1 MHSLWPGGWAPYG
14 GCALISFLFGG
25 ISALNNDNE
34 AAAPAAPVE
43 PQMQIT
49 SQTPFIGLGVA
60 GNFAGHLEQAGEAA
74 DFVAVKVDDKV
85 APKALFPFY
94 VPNHPGQLGVF
105 PLSGEAIF
113 LPEAAVSG
121 DEKVQIEPE
130 VALWCELE
138 YAGEQVVAIH
148 PKAFGAYNDCS
159 IRRPNAKKISE
170 KKNWGEESK
179 GLAANLLPLTHFAA
193 GCELDDYR
201 IACYLER
208 DGGLHPYGIDSA
220 AVDYSYFHDQLLAWA
235 IDKFNHQ
242 QDEGPA
248 EHIQGLLA
256 QAGRPAHALISIG
269 ATRYTPF
276 GETHFLAPGDTAC
289 VVVYP
294 ASRYSESAIREAI
307 ATRRVGADVSVL
319 LQAVKTR

>member
-1 MHSLWPGGWAPYG
+1 
-14 GCALISFLFGG
+14 
-25 ISALNNDNE
+25 
-34 AAAPAAPVE
+34 
-43 PQMQIT
+43 MQIAAE
-49 SQTPFIGLGVA
+49 SKFIGLGVA
-60 GNFAGHLEQAGEAA
+60 GNFAGHLEQAGEAS
-74 DFVAVKVDDKV
+74 DFVAVVVRDTT
-85 APKALFPFY
+85 APKALFPFF
-94 VPNHPGQLGVF
+94 VPGHPGQLGVF
-105 PLSGEAIF
+105 PLSDKAIF

-138 YAGEQVVAIH
+138 YAGKQVVAIH
-148 PKAFGAYNDCS
+148 PRAFGAYNDCS

-179 GLAANLLPLTHFAA
+179 GLAANLLPLSGFAA

-208 DGGLHPYGIDSA
+208 DGELHAYGVDSA
-220 AVDYSYFHDQLLAWA
+220 AIDYSYFHCKLLDWA

-256 QAGRPAHALISIG
+256 QAGHPPHALISIG

-276 GETHFLAPGDTAC
+276 GETHFLKPGDTSC

-294 ASRYSESAIREAI
+294 GSRYSEADIREAI
-307 ATRRVGADVSVL
+307 RTRSFGADVSVL
-319 LQAVKTR
+319 LQAVQAR

>member
-1 MHSLWPGGWAPYG
+1 
-14 GCALISFLFGG
+14 
-25 ISALNNDNE
+25 
-34 AAAPAAPVE
+34 
-43 PQMQIT
+43 MQIAEE
-49 SQTPFIGLGVA
+49 SKFIGLGVA
-60 GNFAGHLEQAGEAA
+60 GNFAGHLEQAGEAS
-74 DFVAVKVDDKV
+74 DFVAVVVRDTT
-85 APKALFPFY
+85 APKALFPFF
-94 VPNHPGQLGVF
+94 VPGHPGQLGVF
-105 PLSGEAIF
+105 PLSDKAIF

-138 YAGEQVVAIH
+138 YAGKQVVAIH
-148 PKAFGAYNDCS
+148 PRAFGAYNDCS
-159 IRRPNAKKISE
+159 IRCPNAKKISE

-179 GLAANLLPLTHFAA
+179 GLAAKLLPLSGFAA

-208 DGGLHPYGIDSA
+208 DGELHAYGVDSA
-220 AVDYSYFHDQLLAWA
+220 AIDYSYFHGKLLDWA

-256 QAGRPAHALISIG
+256 QAGHPPHALISIG

-276 GETHFLAPGDTAC
+276 GETHFLKPGDTSC

-294 ASRYSESAIREAI
+294 GSRYSEADIREAI
-307 ATRRVGADVSVL
+307 RSRHFGADMSVL
-319 LQAVKTR
+319 LQAVQAR

>member
-1 MHSLWPGGWAPYG
+1 
-14 GCALISFLFGG
+14 
-25 ISALNNDNE
+25 
-34 AAAPAAPVE
+34 
-43 PQMQIT
+43 MQVT
-49 SQTPFIGLGVA
+49 AESKFIGLGVA
-60 GNFAGHLEQAGEAA
+60 GNFAGHLEQAGEAS
-74 DFVAVKVDDKV
+74 DFVAVVVRDTT
-85 APKALFPFY
+85 APKALFPFF
-94 VPNHPGQLGVF
+94 VPSYPGQLGVF
-105 PLSGEAIF
+105 PLSNNAIF

-138 YAGEQVVAIH
+138 YADKQVVAIH
-148 PKAFGAYNDCS
+148 PRAFGAYNDCS

-179 GLAANLLPLTHFAA
+179 GLAAKLLPLSGFAA

-208 DGGLHPYGIDSA
+208 DGELHAYGVDSA
-220 AVDYSYFHDQLLAWA
+220 AIDYSYFHGKLLDWA
-235 IDKFNHQ
+235 INKFNHQ

-256 QAGRPAHALISIG
+256 QAGHPPHALISIG

-276 GETHFLAPGDTAC
+276 GETHFLKPGDTSC

-294 ASRYSESAIREAI
+294 GSRYSEAEIREAI
-307 ATRRVGADVSVL
+307 RTRSFGADVSVL
-319 LQAVKTR
+319 LQAVQAR

>member
-1 MHSLWPGGWAPYG
+1 
-14 GCALISFLFGG
+14 
-25 ISALNNDNE
+25 
-34 AAAPAAPVE
+34 
-43 PQMQIT
+43 MQIAAE
-49 SQTPFIGLGVA
+49 SKFIGLGVA
-60 GNFAGHLEQAGEAA
+60 GNFAGHLEQAGEAS
-74 DFVAVKVDDKV
+74 DFVAVVVRDTT
-85 APKALFPFY
+85 APKALFPFF
-94 VPNHPGQLGVF
+94 VPGHPDQLGVF
-105 PLSGEAIF
+105 PLSDKAIF

-138 YAGEQVVAIH
+138 YAGKQVVAIH
-148 PKAFGAYNDCS
+148 PRAFGAYNDCS

-179 GLAANLLPLTHFAA
+179 GLAANLLPLSGFAA

-208 DGGLHPYGIDSA
+208 DGKLHAYGVDSA
-220 AVDYSYFHDQLLAWA
+220 AIDYSYFHGKLLDWA

-256 QAGRPAHALISIG
+256 QAGHPPHALISIG

-276 GETHFLAPGDTAC
+276 GETHFLKPGDTSC

-294 ASRYSESAIREAI
+294 GSRYSEADIREAI
-307 ATRRVGADVSVL
+307 RSRNFGADMSVL
-319 LQAVKTR
+319 LQAVQAR

>member
-1 MHSLWPGGWAPYG
+1 
-14 GCALISFLFGG
+14 
-25 ISALNNDNE
+25 
-34 AAAPAAPVE
+34 
-43 PQMQIT
+43 MQVT
-49 SQTPFIGLGVA
+49 AESKFIGLGVA
-60 GNFAGHLEQAGEAA
+60 GNFAGHLEQAGEAS
-74 DFVAVKVDDKV
+74 DFVAVVVRDTT
-85 APKALFPFY
+85 APKALFPFF
-94 VPNHPGQLGVF
+94 VPGHPGQLGVF
-105 PLSGEAIF
+105 PLSDKAIF

-138 YAGEQVVAIH
+138 YAGKQVVAIH
-148 PKAFGAYNDCS
+148 PRTFGAYNDCS

-179 GLAANLLPLTHFAA
+179 GLAAKLLPLFGFAA

-208 DGGLHPYGIDSA
+208 DGELHAYGVDSA
-220 AVDYSYFHDQLLAWA
+220 AIDYSYFHGQLLDWA

-256 QAGRPAHALISIG
+256 QAGHPPHALISIG

-276 GETHFLAPGDTAC
+276 GETHFLKPGDTSC

-294 ASRYSESAIREAI
+294 GSHYSEADIREAI
-307 ATRRVGADVSVL
+307 RSRNFGADVSVL
-319 LQAVKTR
+319 LQAVQAR

>member
-1 MHSLWPGGWAPYG
+1 
-14 GCALISFLFGG
+14 
-25 ISALNNDNE
+25 
-34 AAAPAAPVE
+34 
-43 PQMQIT
+43 MQIAAE
-49 SQTPFIGLGVA
+49 SKFIGLGVA
-60 GNFAGHLEQAGEAA
+60 GNFAGHLEQAGEAS
-74 DFVAVKVDDKV
+74 DFVAVVVRDTT
-85 APKALFPFY
+85 APKALFPFF
-94 VPNHPGQLGVF
+94 VPGHPGQLGVF
-105 PLSGEAIF
+105 PLSDKAIF

-138 YAGEQVVAIH
+138 YADKQVVAIH
-148 PKAFGAYNDCS
+148 PRAFGAYNDCS

-179 GLAANLLPLTHFAA
+179 GLAGKLLPLSGFAA

-208 DGGLHPYGIDSA
+208 DGELHAYGVDSA
-220 AVDYSYFHDQLLAWA
+220 VIDYSYFHGKLLDWA

-256 QAGRPAHALISIG
+256 QAGHPPHALISIG

-276 GETHFLAPGDTAC
+276 GETHFLKPGDTSC

-294 ASRYSESAIREAI
+294 GSRYSEADIREAI
-307 ATRRVGADVSVL
+307 RSRHFGADMSVL
-319 LQAVKTR
+319 LQAVQAR

>member
-1 MHSLWPGGWAPYG
+1 MGLLLCVGKMQVSK
-14 GCALISFLFGG
+14 
-25 ISALNNDNE
+25 
-34 AAAPAAPVE
+34 
-43 PQMQIT
+43 MQIAAE
-49 SQTPFIGLGVA
+49 SKFIGLGVA
-60 GNFAGHLEQAGEAA
+60 GNFAGHLEQAGEAS
-74 DFVAVKVDDKV
+74 DFVAVVVRDTT
-85 APKALFPFY
+85 APKALFPFF
-94 VPNHPGQLGVF
+94 VPGHPGQLGVY
-105 PLSGEAIF
+105 PLSDKAIF

-138 YAGEQVVAIH
+138 YADKQVVAIH
-148 PKAFGAYNDCS
+148 PRAFGAYNDCS

-179 GLAANLLPLTHFAA
+179 GLAANLLPLSGFAA

-208 DGGLHPYGIDSA
+208 DGELHAYGVDSA
-220 AVDYSYFHDQLLAWA
+220 AIDYSYFHGKLLDWA

-256 QAGRPAHALISIG
+256 QAGHPPHALISIG

-276 GETHFLAPGDTAC
+276 GETHFLKPGDTSC

-294 ASRYSESAIREAI
+294 GSRYSEADIREAI
-307 ATRRVGADVSVL
+307 RSRNFGADMSVL
-319 LQAVKTR
+319 LQAVQAR

>member
-1 MHSLWPGGWAPYG
+1 
-14 GCALISFLFGG
+14 
-25 ISALNNDNE
+25 
-34 AAAPAAPVE
+34 
-43 PQMQIT
+43 MQIAAE
-49 SQTPFIGLGVA
+49 SKFIGLGVA
-60 GNFAGHLEQAGEAA
+60 GNFAGHLEQAGEAS
-74 DFVAVKVDDKV
+74 DFVAVVVRDTT
-85 APKALFPFY
+85 APKALFPFF
-94 VPNHPGQLGVF
+94 VPGHPGQLGVF
-105 PLSGEAIF
+105 PLSDKAIF

-138 YAGEQVVAIH
+138 YAGKQVVAIH
-148 PKAFGAYNDCS
+148 PRAFGAYNDCS

-179 GLAANLLPLTHFAA
+179 GLAANLLPLSGFTA

-201 IACYLER
+201 IACYLGR
-208 DGGLHPYGIDSA
+208 DGELHAYGVDSA
-220 AVDYSYFHDQLLAWA
+220 AIDYSYFHGKLLDWA

-256 QAGRPAHALISIG
+256 QAGHPPHALISIG

-276 GETHFLAPGDTAC
+276 GETHFLKPGDTSC

-294 ASRYSESAIREAI
+294 GSRYSEADIREAI
-307 ATRRVGADVSVL
+307 RSRNFGADMSVL
-319 LQAVKTR
+319 LQAVQAR

>member
-1 MHSLWPGGWAPYG
+1 
-14 GCALISFLFGG
+14 
-25 ISALNNDNE
+25 
-34 AAAPAAPVE
+34 
-43 PQMQIT
+43 MQIAAQ
-49 SQTPFIGLGVA
+49 SKFIGLGVA
-60 GNFAGHLEQAGEAA
+60 GNFAGHLEQAGEAS
-74 DFVAVKVDDKV
+74 DFVAVVVRDTT
-85 APKALFPFY
+85 APKALFPFF
-94 VPNHPGQLGVF
+94 VPGHPGQLGVF
-105 PLSGEAIF
+105 PLSDKAIF
-113 LPEAAVSG
+113 LPAAAVSG

-138 YAGEQVVAIH
+138 YADKQVVAIH
-148 PKAFGAYNDCS
+148 PRAFGAYNDCS

-179 GLAANLLPLTHFAA
+179 GLATNLLPICGFAA

-208 DGGLHPYGIDSA
+208 DGELHAYGVDSA
-220 AVDYSYFHDQLLAWA
+220 AIDYSYFHGQLLDWA

-256 QAGRPAHALISIG
+256 QADHPPHALISIG
-269 ATRYTPF
+269 ATRYTTF
-276 GETHFLAPGDTAC
+276 GETHFLKPGDTSC

-294 ASRYSESAIREAI
+294 GSRYNEAEIREAI
-307 ATRRVGADVSVL
+307 RTRRFGTDVSVL
-319 LQAVKTR
+319 LQVVQAR

>member
-1 MHSLWPGGWAPYG
+1 
-14 GCALISFLFGG
+14 
-25 ISALNNDNE
+25 
-34 AAAPAAPVE
+34 
-43 PQMQIT
+43 MQIT
-49 SQTPFIGLGVA
+49 QLSNFIGLGVA

-74 DFVAVKVDDKV
+74 DFVAVQVTDKI

-94 VPNHPGQLGVF
+94 VPSHPGQLGVF
-105 PLSGEAIF
+105 PLSGNAIF

-130 VALWCELE
+130 VALWCELI

-148 PKAFGAYNDCS
+148 PRAFGAYNDCS

-170 KKNWGEESK
+170 KKNWGPESK
-179 GLAANLLPLTHFAA
+179 GLAENLLPLTHFAR

-208 DGGLHPYGIDSA
+208 GGELHPYGVDSA
-220 AVDYSYFHDQLLAWA
+220 AVDYSYFHGQLLDWA

-242 QDEGPA
+242 QEEGPA
-248 EHIQGLLA
+248 EHILGLLDL
-256 QAGRPAHALISIG
+256 AGRPSHALISIG
-269 ATRYTPF
+269 ATCYTPF
-276 GETHFLAPGDTAC
+276 GETHFLQPGDTAC
-289 VVVYP
+289 VLVYP
-294 ASRYSESAIREAI
+294 ASRYSEQDIQKAIRA
-307 ATRRVGADVSVL
+307 RDFGADVSVL

>member
-1 MHSLWPGGWAPYG
+1 
-14 GCALISFLFGG
+14 
-25 ISALNNDNE
+25 
-34 AAAPAAPVE
+34 
-43 PQMQIT
+43 MQVT
-49 SQTPFIGLGVA
+49 AESKFIGLGVA
-60 GNFAGHLEQAGEAA
+60 GNFAGHLEQAGEAS
-74 DFVAVKVDDKV
+74 DFVAVVVRDTT
-85 APKALFPFY
+85 APKALFPFF
-94 VPNHPGQLGVF
+94 VPGHSGQLGVF
-105 PLSGEAIF
+105 PLSNNAIF

-138 YAGEQVVAIH
+138 YAGKQVVAIH
-148 PKAFGAYNDCS
+148 PRAFGAYNDCS

-179 GLAANLLPLTHFAA
+179 GLAANLLPLSSFAA

-208 DGGLHPYGIDSA
+208 DGELHAYGVDSA
-220 AVDYSYFHDQLLAWA
+220 AIDYSYFHGQLLDWA

-256 QAGRPAHALISIG
+256 QAGHPPHALISIG

-276 GETHFLAPGDTAC
+276 GETHFLKPGDTSC

-294 ASRYSESAIREAI
+294 GSRYSEADIREAI
-307 ATRRVGADVSVL
+307 RSRSFGADVSVL
-319 LQAVKTR
+319 LQAVQAR

>member
-1 MHSLWPGGWAPYG
+1 
-14 GCALISFLFGG
+14 
-25 ISALNNDNE
+25 
-34 AAAPAAPVE
+34 
-43 PQMQIT
+43 MQIAAE
-49 SQTPFIGLGVA
+49 SKFIGLGVA
-60 GNFAGHLEQAGEAA
+60 GNFAGHLEQAGEAS
-74 DFVAVKVDDKV
+74 DFVAVVVRDTT
-85 APKALFPFY
+85 APKALFPFF
-94 VPNHPGQLGVF
+94 VPSHSGQLGVF
-105 PLSGEAIF
+105 PLSDKAIF

-138 YAGEQVVAIH
+138 YADKQVVAIH
-148 PKAFGAYNDCS
+148 PRAFGAYNDCS

-179 GLAANLLPLTHFAA
+179 GLAANLLPLSGFAA

-208 DGGLHPYGIDSA
+208 DGELHAYGVDSA
-220 AVDYSYFHDQLLAWA
+220 AIDYSYFHGKLLDWA

-256 QAGRPAHALISIG
+256 QAGHPPHALISIG

-276 GETHFLAPGDTAC
+276 GETHFLKPGDTSC

-294 ASRYSESAIREAI
+294 GSRYSEADIREAI
-307 ATRRVGADVSVL
+307 RSRNFGADMSVL
-319 LQAVKTR
+319 LQAVQAR

>member
-1 MHSLWPGGWAPYG
+1 
-14 GCALISFLFGG
+14 
-25 ISALNNDNE
+25 
-34 AAAPAAPVE
+34 
-43 PQMQIT
+43 MQIAAE
-49 SQTPFIGLGVA
+49 SKFIGLGVA
-60 GNFAGHLEQAGEAA
+60 GNFAGHLEQAGEAS
-74 DFVAVKVDDKV
+74 DFVAVVVRDTT
-85 APKALFPFY
+85 APKALFPFF
-94 VPNHPGQLGVF
+94 VPGHPGQLGVF
-105 PLSGEAIF
+105 PLSNNAIF

-138 YAGEQVVAIH
+138 YAGKQVVAIH
-148 PKAFGAYNDCS
+148 PRAFGAYNDCS

-179 GLAANLLPLTHFAA
+179 GLAANLLPLSGFTA

-208 DGGLHPYGIDSA
+208 DGELHAYGVDSA
-220 AVDYSYFHDQLLAWA
+220 AIDYSYFHGKLLDWA

-256 QAGRPAHALISIG
+256 QAGHPPHALISIG

-276 GETHFLAPGDTAC
+276 GETHFLKPGDISC

-294 ASRYSESAIREAI
+294 GSRYSEADIREAI
-307 ATRRVGADVSVL
+307 RSRNFGADMSVL
-319 LQAVKTR
+319 LQVVQAR

>member
-1 MHSLWPGGWAPYG
+1 
-14 GCALISFLFGG
+14 
-25 ISALNNDNE
+25 
-34 AAAPAAPVE
+34 
-43 PQMQIT
+43 MQIAAE
-49 SQTPFIGLGVA
+49 SKFIGLGVA
-60 GNFAGHLEQAGEAA
+60 GNFAGHLEQAGEAS
-74 DFVAVKVDDKV
+74 DFVAVVVRDTT
-85 APKALFPFY
+85 APKALFPFF
-94 VPNHPGQLGVF
+94 VPGHPGQLGVF
-105 PLSGEAIF
+105 PLSDKAIF

-138 YAGEQVVAIH
+138 YAGKQVVAIH
-148 PKAFGAYNDCS
+148 PRAFGAYNDCS

-179 GLAANLLPLTHFAA
+179 GLAANLLPLSGFAV

-208 DGGLHPYGIDSA
+208 DGELHAYGVDSA
-220 AVDYSYFHDQLLAWA
+220 AIDYSYFHGKLLDWA
-235 IDKFNHQ
+235 IDKFKHQ

-256 QAGRPAHALISIG
+256 QAGHPPHALISIG
-269 ATRYTPF
+269 ATRYTSF
-276 GETHFLAPGDTAC
+276 GETHFLKPGDTSC

-294 ASRYSESAIREAI
+294 GSRYSEADIREAI
-307 ATRRVGADVSVL
+307 RTRSFGADVSVL
-319 LQAVKTR
+319 LQAVQAR

>member
-1 MHSLWPGGWAPYG
+1 
-14 GCALISFLFGG
+14 
-25 ISALNNDNE
+25 
-34 AAAPAAPVE
+34 
-43 PQMQIT
+43 MQIAAE
-49 SQTPFIGLGVA
+49 SKFIGLGVA
-60 GNFAGHLEQAGEAA
+60 GNFAGHLEQAGEAS
-74 DFVAVKVDDKV
+74 DFVAVVVRDTT
-85 APKALFPFY
+85 APKALFPFF
-94 VPNHPGQLGVF
+94 VPGHPGQLGVF
-105 PLSGEAIF
+105 PLSDKAIF

-138 YAGEQVVAIH
+138 YADKQVVAIH
-148 PKAFGAYNDCS
+148 PRAFGAYNDCS

-179 GLAANLLPLTHFAA
+179 GLAANLLPLSCFAV

-208 DGGLHPYGIDSA
+208 DGELHAYGVDSA
-220 AVDYSYFHDQLLAWA
+220 AIDYSYFHGKLLDWA

-256 QAGRPAHALISIG
+256 QAGHPPHALISIG

-276 GETHFLAPGDTAC
+276 GETHFLKPGDTSC

-294 ASRYSESAIREAI
+294 GSRYSEADIREAI
-307 ATRRVGADVSVL
+307 RTRSFGADVSVL
-319 LQAVKTR
+319 LQAVQAR

>member
-1 MHSLWPGGWAPYG
+1 
-14 GCALISFLFGG
+14 
-25 ISALNNDNE
+25 
-34 AAAPAAPVE
+34 
-43 PQMQIT
+43 MQIAAE
-49 SQTPFIGLGVA
+49 SKFIGLGVA
-60 GNFAGHLEQAGEAA
+60 GNFAGHLEQAGEAS
-74 DFVAVKVDDKV
+74 DFVAVVVRDTT
-85 APKALFPFY
+85 APKALFPFF
-94 VPNHPGQLGVF
+94 VPGHQGQLGVF
-105 PLSGEAIF
+105 PLSDKAIF

-138 YAGEQVVAIH
+138 YAGKQVVAIH
-148 PKAFGAYNDCS
+148 PRTFGAYNDCS

-179 GLAANLLPLTHFAA
+179 GLAANLLPLSGFTA

-208 DGGLHPYGIDSA
+208 DGELHAYGVDSA
-220 AVDYSYFHDQLLAWA
+220 AIDYSYFHGKLLDWA

-256 QAGRPAHALISIG
+256 QAGHPPHALISIG

-276 GETHFLAPGDTAC
+276 GETHFLKPGDTSC

-294 ASRYSESAIREAI
+294 GSRYSEADIREAI
-307 ATRRVGADVSVL
+307 RSRNFGADMSVL
-319 LQAVKTR
+319 LQSVQAR

>member
-1 MHSLWPGGWAPYG
+1 
-14 GCALISFLFGG
+14 
-25 ISALNNDNE
+25 
-34 AAAPAAPVE
+34 
-43 PQMQIT
+43 MQIT

-105 PLSGEAIF
+105 PLSGDAIF

-208 DGGLHPYGIDSA
+208 DGQYLMLHRVKKEHDENHDKWIGVGGKFEDRESPEDCVCREVLEETGLTLTQYRYCGLVTFVSDVYPTEYLHL
-220 AVDYSYFHDQLLAWA
+220 FHATGFTGTPKDCDEGELAWIGKRQLA
-235 IDKFNHQ
+235 ALQ
-242 QDEGPA
+242 QWEGDRIFLRLMDE
-248 EHIQGLLA
+248 HV
-256 QAGRPAHALISIG
+256 
-269 ATRYTPF
+269 PF
-276 GETHFLAPGDTAC
+276 FSLKLVYAGDTLT
-289 VVVYP
+289 
-294 ASRYSESAIREAI
+294 EA
-307 ATRRVGADVSVL
+307 VL
-319 LQAVKTR
+319 NGQRLEQS

>member
-1 MHSLWPGGWAPYG
+1 
-14 GCALISFLFGG
+14 
-25 ISALNNDNE
+25 
-34 AAAPAAPVE
+34 
-43 PQMQIT
+43 MQIAAE
-49 SQTPFIGLGVA
+49 SKFIGLGVA
-60 GNFAGHLEQAGEAA
+60 GNFAGHLEQAGEAS
-74 DFVAVKVDDKV
+74 DFVAVVVRDTT
-85 APKALFPFY
+85 APKALFPFF
-94 VPNHPGQLGVF
+94 VPGHPGQLGVF
-105 PLSGEAIF
+105 PLSDKAIF

-138 YAGEQVVAIH
+138 YADKKVVAIH
-148 PKAFGAYNDCS
+148 PRAFGAYNDCS

-179 GLAANLLPLTHFAA
+179 GLAAKLLPLSGFAA

-208 DGGLHPYGIDSA
+208 DGELHAYGVDSA
-220 AVDYSYFHDQLLAWA
+220 AIDYSYFHGKLLDWA

-248 EHIQGLLA
+248 EHIQRLLA
-256 QAGRPAHALISIG
+256 QAGHPPHALISIG

-276 GETHFLAPGDTAC
+276 GETHFLKPGDTSC

-294 ASRYSESAIREAI
+294 GSRYSEADIREAI
-307 ATRRVGADVSVL
+307 RSRSFGADVSVL
-319 LQAVKTR
+319 LQAVQAR

>member
-1 MHSLWPGGWAPYG
+1 
-14 GCALISFLFGG
+14 
-25 ISALNNDNE
+25 
-34 AAAPAAPVE
+34 
-43 PQMQIT
+43 MQIAAE
-49 SQTPFIGLGVA
+49 SKFIGLGVA
-60 GNFAGHLEQAGEAA
+60 GNFAGHLEQAGEAS
-74 DFVAVKVDDKV
+74 DFVAVVVRDTT
-85 APKALFPFY
+85 APKALFPFF
-94 VPNHPGQLGVF
+94 VPGHPGQLGVF
-105 PLSGEAIF
+105 PLSDKAIF

-138 YAGEQVVAIH
+138 YAGKQVVAIH
-148 PKAFGAYNDCS
+148 PRAFGAYNDCS

-179 GLAANLLPLTHFAA
+179 GVAANLLPLSGFAA
-193 GCELDDYR
+193 GGELDDYR

-208 DGGLHPYGIDSA
+208 DGELHAYGVDSA
-220 AVDYSYFHDQLLAWA
+220 AIDYSYFHGKLLDWA

-256 QAGRPAHALISIG
+256 QAGHPPHALISIG

-276 GETHFLAPGDTAC
+276 GETHFLKPGDTSC

-294 ASRYSESAIREAI
+294 GSRYSEAEIREAI
-307 ATRRVGADVSVL
+307 RTRSFGADVSVL
-319 LQAVKTR
+319 LQAVQAR

>member
-1 MHSLWPGGWAPYG
+1 
-14 GCALISFLFGG
+14 
-25 ISALNNDNE
+25 
-34 AAAPAAPVE
+34 
-43 PQMQIT
+43 MQIAAE
-49 SQTPFIGLGVA
+49 SKFIGLGVA
-60 GNFAGHLEQAGEAA
+60 GNFAGHLEQAGEAS
-74 DFVAVKVDDKV
+74 DFVAVVVRDTT
-85 APKALFPFY
+85 APKALFPFF
-94 VPNHPGQLGVF
+94 VPGHPGQLGVF
-105 PLSGEAIF
+105 PLSDKAIF

-138 YAGEQVVAIH
+138 YAGKQVVAIH
-148 PKAFGAYNDCS
+148 PCAFGAYNDCS

-170 KKNWGEESK
+170 IKNWGEESK
-179 GLAANLLPLTHFAA
+179 GLSANLLPLSGFAA

-208 DGGLHPYGIDSA
+208 DGELHAYGVDSA
-220 AVDYSYFHDQLLAWA
+220 AIDYSYFHGKLLDWA

-256 QAGRPAHALISIG
+256 QAGHPPHALISIG

-276 GETHFLAPGDTAC
+276 GETHFLKPGDTSC

-294 ASRYSESAIREAI
+294 GSRYSEADIREAI
-307 ATRRVGADVSVL
+307 CSRNFGADMSVL
-319 LQAVKTR
+319 LQAVQAR

>member
-1 MHSLWPGGWAPYG
+1 
-14 GCALISFLFGG
+14 
-25 ISALNNDNE
+25 
-34 AAAPAAPVE
+34 
-43 PQMQIT
+43 MQIAAE
-49 SQTPFIGLGVA
+49 SKFIGLGVA
-60 GNFAGHLEQAGEAA
+60 GNFAGHLEQAGEAS
-74 DFVAVKVDDKV
+74 DFVAVVVRDTT
-85 APKALFPFY
+85 APKALFPFF
-94 VPNHPGQLGVF
+94 VPGHPGQLGVF
-105 PLSGEAIF
+105 PLSDKAIF

-138 YAGEQVVAIH
+138 YAGKQVVAIH
-148 PKAFGAYNDCS
+148 PRAFGAYNDCS
-159 IRRPNAKKISE
+159 IRRPDAKKISE

-179 GLAANLLPLTHFAA
+179 GLAANLLPLSGFAA

-208 DGGLHPYGIDSA
+208 DGKLHAYGVDSA
-220 AVDYSYFHDQLLAWA
+220 AIDYSYFHGKLLDWA
-235 IDKFNHQ
+235 IDKFNYQ

-256 QAGRPAHALISIG
+256 QAGHPPHALISIG

-276 GETHFLAPGDTAC
+276 GETHFLKPGDTSC

-294 ASRYSESAIREAI
+294 GSRYSEADIREAI
-307 ATRRVGADVSVL
+307 RSRHFGADMSVL
-319 LQAVKTR
+319 LQAVQAR

>member
-1 MHSLWPGGWAPYG
+1 
-14 GCALISFLFGG
+14 
-25 ISALNNDNE
+25 
-34 AAAPAAPVE
+34 
-43 PQMQIT
+43 MQVT
-49 SQTPFIGLGVA
+49 AESKFIGLGVA
-60 GNFAGHLEQAGEAA
+60 GNFAGHLAQAGEAS
-74 DFVAVKVDDKV
+74 DFVAVVVRDTT
-85 APKALFPFY
+85 APKALFPFF
-94 VPNHPGQLGVF
+94 VPGHPGQLGVF
-105 PLSGEAIF
+105 PLSNNAIF

-138 YAGEQVVAIH
+138 YADKQVVAIH
-148 PKAFGAYNDCS
+148 PRAFGAYNDCS

-179 GLAANLLPLTHFAA
+179 GLAANLLPLSGFAA

-208 DGGLHPYGIDSA
+208 DGELHAYGVDSA
-220 AVDYSYFHDQLLAWA
+220 AIDYSYFHGKLLDWA

-248 EHIQGLLA
+248 EHIQGQLA
-256 QAGRPAHALISIG
+256 QAGHPPHALISIG

-276 GETHFLAPGDTAC
+276 GETHFLKPGDTSC

-294 ASRYSESAIREAI
+294 GSRYSEAEIREAI
-307 ATRRVGADVSVL
+307 RTRSFGADVSVL
-319 LQAVKTR
+319 LQAVQAR

>member
-1 MHSLWPGGWAPYG
+1 MRVTAQR
-14 GCALISFLFGG
+14 
-25 ISALNNDNE
+25 N
-34 AAAPAAPVE
+34 
-43 PQMQIT
+43 
-49 SQTPFIGLGVA
+49 FIGLGVA

-74 DFVAVKVDDKV
+74 DFVAVQVVDKV

-94 VPNHPGQLGVF
+94 VPSHPGQLGVF
-105 PLSGEAIF
+105 PLSEAAIF
-113 LPEAAVSG
+113 LPEAAVTG

-138 YAGEQVVAIH
+138 YAGEQVVAIR
-148 PKAFGAYNDCS
+148 PRAFGAYNDCS

-170 KKNWGEESK
+170 KKNWGPESK
-179 GLAANLLPLTHFAA
+179 GLAAHLLPLSHFSA

-208 DGGLHPYGIDSA
+208 DGELHGYGIDSA
-220 AVDYSYFHDQLLAWA
+220 AVDYSYFHQQLLEWA
-235 IDKFNHQ
+235 VDKFNHQ
-242 QDEGPA
+242 QDAGPA

-256 QAGRPAHALISIG
+256 QAGRPQHALISIG

-276 GETHFLAPGDTAC
+276 GETHFLQPGDTAC
-289 VVVYP
+289 VLVYP
-294 ASRYSESAIREAI
+294 ASRYSESDIRTAIRS
-307 ATRRVGADVSVL
+307 RQFGPDVSAL

>member
-1 MHSLWPGGWAPYG
+1 MCLLLCVGKMQVSK
-14 GCALISFLFGG
+14 
-25 ISALNNDNE
+25 
-34 AAAPAAPVE
+34 
-43 PQMQIT
+43 MQIAAE
-49 SQTPFIGLGVA
+49 SKFIGLGVA
-60 GNFAGHLEQAGEAA
+60 GNFAGHLEQAGEAS
-74 DFVAVKVDDKV
+74 DFVAVVVRDTT
-85 APKALFPFY
+85 APKALFPFF
-94 VPNHPGQLGVF
+94 VPGHPGQLGVF
-105 PLSGEAIF
+105 PLSDKAIF

-138 YAGEQVVAIH
+138 YADKQVVAIH
-148 PKAFGAYNDCS
+148 PRAFGAYNDCS

-179 GLAANLLPLTHFAA
+179 GLAANLLPLSGFAA

-208 DGGLHPYGIDSA
+208 DGELYAYGVDSA
-220 AVDYSYFHDQLLAWA
+220 AIDYSYFHGKLLDWA

-256 QAGRPAHALISIG
+256 QAGHPPHVLISIG

-276 GETHFLAPGDTAC
+276 GETHFLKPGDTSC

-294 ASRYSESAIREAI
+294 GSRYSEADIREAI
-307 ATRRVGADVSVL
+307 RSRNFGADMSVL
-319 LQAVKTR
+319 LQAVQAR

>member
-1 MHSLWPGGWAPYG
+1 
-14 GCALISFLFGG
+14 
-25 ISALNNDNE
+25 
-34 AAAPAAPVE
+34 
-43 PQMQIT
+43 MQIAAE
-49 SQTPFIGLGVA
+49 SKFIGLGVA
-60 GNFAGHLEQAGEAA
+60 GNFAGHLEQAGEAS
-74 DFVAVKVDDKV
+74 DFVAVVVRDTT
-85 APKALFPFY
+85 APKALFPFF
-94 VPNHPGQLGVF
+94 VPGHPGQLGVF
-105 PLSGEAIF
+105 PLSDKAIF

-138 YAGEQVVAIH
+138 YADKQVVAIH
-148 PKAFGAYNDCS
+148 PRAFGAYNDCS

-179 GLAANLLPLTHFAA
+179 GLAANLLPLSGFAA
-193 GCELDDYR
+193 GCELDEYR

-208 DGGLHPYGIDSA
+208 DGELHAYGVDSA
-220 AVDYSYFHDQLLAWA
+220 AIDYSYFHGKLLDWA

-256 QAGRPAHALISIG
+256 QAGHPPHALISIG

-276 GETHFLAPGDTAC
+276 GETHFLKPGDTSC

-294 ASRYSESAIREAI
+294 GSRYSEAEIREAI
-307 ATRRVGADVSVL
+307 RSRHFGADMSVL
-319 LQAVKTR
+319 LQAVQAR

>member
-1 MHSLWPGGWAPYG
+1 
-14 GCALISFLFGG
+14 
-25 ISALNNDNE
+25 
-34 AAAPAAPVE
+34 
-43 PQMQIT
+43 MQIT
-49 SQTPFIGLGVA
+49 ESNFIGLGVA

-74 DFVAVKVDDKV
+74 DFVAVQVTDKA

-94 VPNHPGQLGVF
+94 VPSHPGQLGVF
-105 PLSGEAIF
+105 PLSGDAIF

-130 VALWCELE
+130 VALWCELA
-138 YAGEQVVAIH
+138 YAGDQVVAIH
-148 PKAFGAYNDCS
+148 PRGFAAYNDCS

-170 KKNWGEESK
+170 KKNWGPESK
-179 GLAANLLPLTHFAA
+179 GLAANLLPLSHFAK

-208 DGGLHPYGIDSA
+208 GGELHPYGVDSA
-220 AVDYSYFHDQLLAWA
+220 ALGYSYFHGQLLDWA

-256 QAGRPAHALISIG
+256 QAGRPSHALISIG

-276 GETHFLAPGDTAC
+276 GETHFLQPGDTAC
-289 VVVYP
+289 VLVYP
-294 ASRYSESAIREAI
+294 GSRYSEQDIREAI
-307 ATRRVGADVSVL
+307 RSRTFGADVSVL

>member
-1 MHSLWPGGWAPYG
+1 
-14 GCALISFLFGG
+14 
-25 ISALNNDNE
+25 
-34 AAAPAAPVE
+34 
-43 PQMQIT
+43 MQIAAE
-49 SQTPFIGLGVA
+49 SKFIGLGVA
-60 GNFAGHLEQAGEAA
+60 GNFAGHLEQAGEAS
-74 DFVAVKVDDKV
+74 DFVAVVVRDTT
-85 APKALFPFY
+85 APKALFPFF
-94 VPNHPGQLGVF
+94 VPGHPDQLGVF
-105 PLSGEAIF
+105 PLSDKAIF

-138 YAGEQVVAIH
+138 YAGKQVVAIH
-148 PKAFGAYNDCS
+148 PRAFGAYNDCS

-179 GLAANLLPLTHFAA
+179 GLAANLLPLSGFTA

-208 DGGLHPYGIDSA
+208 DGELHAYGVDSA
-220 AVDYSYFHDQLLAWA
+220 AIDYSYFHGKLLDWA

-256 QAGRPAHALISIG
+256 QAGHPPHALISIG

-276 GETHFLAPGDTAC
+276 GETHFLKPGDTSC

-294 ASRYSESAIREAI
+294 GSRYSEADIREAI
-307 ATRRVGADVSVL
+307 RSRHFGADMSVL
-319 LQAVKTR
+319 LQAVQAR

>member
-1 MHSLWPGGWAPYG
+1 
-14 GCALISFLFGG
+14 
-25 ISALNNDNE
+25 
-34 AAAPAAPVE
+34 
-43 PQMQIT
+43 MQIT
-49 SQTPFIGLGVA
+49 TLTPFIGLGVA

-74 DFVAVKVDDKV
+74 DFVAVQVADKV

-94 VPNHPGQLGVF
+94 VPSHPGQLGVF

-138 YAGEQVVAIH
+138 YAGEQVVAIR
-148 PKAFGAYNDCS
+148 PLAFGAYNDCS

-170 KKNWGEESK
+170 KKNWGAESK
-179 GLAANLLPLTHFAA
+179 GLAEQLLPLSHFGT

-208 DGGLHPYGIDSA
+208 DGELHPYGVDSA
-220 AVDYSYFHDQLLAWA
+220 AVDYSYFHDQLLGWA

-269 ATRYTPF
+269 ATRYTSF
-276 GETHFLAPGDTAC
+276 GETHFLRPGDTAC

-294 ASRYSESAIREAI
+294 GSRYGEADIREAI
-307 ATRRVGADVSVL
+307 RTRRFGADVSAL

>member
-1 MHSLWPGGWAPYG
+1 
-14 GCALISFLFGG
+14 
-25 ISALNNDNE
+25 
-34 AAAPAAPVE
+34 
-43 PQMQIT
+43 MQIAAE
-49 SQTPFIGLGVA
+49 SKFIGLGVA
-60 GNFAGHLEQAGEAA
+60 GNFAGHLEQAGEAS
-74 DFVAVKVDDKV
+74 DFVAVVVRDTT
-85 APKALFPFY
+85 APKALFPFF
-94 VPNHPGQLGVF
+94 VPDHPGQLGVF
-105 PLSGEAIF
+105 PLSDKAIF

-138 YAGEQVVAIH
+138 YAGKQVVAIH
-148 PKAFGAYNDCS
+148 PRAFGAYNDCS

-179 GLAANLLPLTHFAA
+179 GLAAKLLPLSGFAA

-208 DGGLHPYGIDSA
+208 DGELHAYGVDSA
-220 AVDYSYFHDQLLAWA
+220 AIDYSYFHGKLLDWA

-256 QAGRPAHALISIG
+256 QAGHPPHALISIG

-276 GETHFLAPGDTAC
+276 GETHFLKLGDTSC

-294 ASRYSESAIREAI
+294 GSRYSEADIREAI
-307 ATRRVGADVSVL
+307 RSRHFGADMSVL
-319 LQAVKTR
+319 LQAVQAR

>member
-1 MHSLWPGGWAPYG
+1 
-14 GCALISFLFGG
+14 
-25 ISALNNDNE
+25 
-34 AAAPAAPVE
+34 
-43 PQMQIT
+43 MQVT
-49 SQTPFIGLGVA
+49 AESKFIGLGVA
-60 GNFAGHLEQAGEAA
+60 GNFAGHLEQAGEAS
-74 DFVAVKVDDKV
+74 DFVAVVVRDTT
-85 APKALFPFY
+85 APKALFPFF
-94 VPNHPGQLGVF
+94 VPGHPGQLGVF
-105 PLSGEAIF
+105 PLSDKAIF

-130 VALWCELE
+130 VALWCELV
-138 YAGEQVVAIH
+138 YADKQVVAIH
-148 PKAFGAYNDCS
+148 PRAFGAYNDCS

-179 GLAANLLPLTHFAA
+179 GLAANLLPLSGFAA

-208 DGGLHPYGIDSA
+208 DGELHAYGVDSA
-220 AVDYSYFHDQLLAWA
+220 AIDYSYFHGQLIDWA

-256 QAGRPAHALISIG
+256 QAGHPPLALISIG

-276 GETHFLAPGDTAC
+276 GETHFLKPGDTSC

-294 ASRYSESAIREAI
+294 GSRYSEADIREAI
-307 ATRRVGADVSVL
+307 RSRNFGADVSVL
-319 LQAVKTR
+319 LQAVQAR

>member
-1 MHSLWPGGWAPYG
+1 
-14 GCALISFLFGG
+14 
-25 ISALNNDNE
+25 
-34 AAAPAAPVE
+34 
-43 PQMQIT
+43 MQIAAE
-49 SQTPFIGLGVA
+49 SKFIGLGVA
-60 GNFAGHLEQAGEAA
+60 GNFAGHLEQAGEAS
-74 DFVAVKVDDKV
+74 DFVAVVVRDTT
-85 APKALFPFY
+85 APKALFPFF
-94 VPNHPGQLGVF
+94 VPGHPGQLGVF
-105 PLSGEAIF
+105 PLSDKAIF

-138 YAGEQVVAIH
+138 YADKQVVAIH
-148 PKAFGAYNDCS
+148 PRAFGAYNDCS

-179 GLAANLLPLTHFAA
+179 GLADKLLPLSGFSA

-208 DGGLHPYGIDSA
+208 DGELHAYGVDSA
-220 AVDYSYFHDQLLAWA
+220 AIDYSYFHGKLLDWA

-256 QAGRPAHALISIG
+256 QAGHPPHALISIG

-276 GETHFLAPGDTAC
+276 GETHFLKPGDTSC

-294 ASRYSESAIREAI
+294 GSRYSEAEIREAI
-307 ATRRVGADVSVL
+307 RTRSFGADVSVL
-319 LQAVKTR
+319 LQEVQAR